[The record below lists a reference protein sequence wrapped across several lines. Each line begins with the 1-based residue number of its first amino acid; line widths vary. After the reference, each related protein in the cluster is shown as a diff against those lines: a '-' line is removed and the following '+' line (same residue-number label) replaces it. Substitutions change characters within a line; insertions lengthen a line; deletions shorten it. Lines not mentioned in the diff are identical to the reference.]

1 MSFFAVDPD
10 DWRLARLELAGALVW
25 PHGLAVADLRYLQ
38 DQAMRPRGRFPSSR
52 QLARDWSWSQSKV
65 RRLLADVDAWS
76 DPLKRDAWDAWYVEH
91 RYGRKRGDSLVTQ
104 SRLTSESVATH
115 SRLTRPASK
124 VDNDENATHSR
135 LTDDS
140 LVTHSRLTS
149 DHTRAITQPQP
160 QPQPPPPSQETE
172 TPVSRVWSH
181 YREAWRRVHGASLG
195 RQAPKRGGLATVI
208 REHGEAKAV
217 ELVDWWE
224 QSDDDRATFLR
235 ERRIGHTTLFRPA
248 KAASYLDEWVA
259 AWRDGQAQRFTATPK
274 PDALPSFAR
283 RFRVLQGSK
292 ADVIEGE

>member
-25 PHGLAVADLRYLQ
+25 PRGLAVADLRYLQ

-52 QLARDWSWSQSKV
+52 QLAREWSWSQSKV

-76 DPLKRDAWDAWYVEH
+76 DPMKREAWYAWYAEH
-91 RYGRKRGDSLVTQ
+91 QYGKKRRDSLATH

-124 VDNDENATHSR
+124 VDNPEKATHSR

-140 LVTHSRLTS
+140 LATHSRLTC

-160 QPQPPPPSQETE
+160 PPPPPPQETE

-235 ERRIGHTTLFRPA
+235 ERRIGHATLFRPA

-274 PDALPSFAR
+274 ADALPSFAR
-283 RFRVLQGSK
+283 RFRVLHGSK
-292 ADVIEGE
+292 ADVLDGE

>member
-25 PHGLAVADLRYLQ
+25 PRGLAVADLRYLQ
-38 DQAMRPRGRFPSSR
+38 DQAMRPRGRFPTRR
-52 QLARDWSWSQSKV
+52 QLAATWGWSQSKV
-65 RRLLADVDAWS
+65 SRLLADVDAWS
-76 DPLKRDAWDAWYVEH
+76 DPAKRETWDAWFESNRRGPKVDQNRTKSEPKTDQNRTKRGRSNQDNADSADQKWTKSEPKADQARTKREH
-91 RYGRKRGDSLVTQ
+91 RRV
-104 SRLTSESVATH
+104 
-115 SRLTRPASK
+115 
-124 VDNDENATHSR
+124 
-135 LTDDS
+135 
-140 LVTHSRLTS
+140 VTHS
-149 DHTRAITQPQP
+149 
-160 QPQPPPPSQETE
+160 QPPPPPPPQETE

-195 RQAPKRGGLATVI
+195 KQAPKRGGLATVI

-292 ADVIEGE
+292 ADVIDGE